1 MSETRVILYYRSSV
15 SMYTQKNDD
24 KNFRTG
30 FFFFPMSQL
39 SGSEVSMVVSRGTI
53 QNLRFDQTFSNLL
66 SILLYCEVLL
76 QIKVNFEFEKPPHSS
91 PLSEF
96 KRSF

>member
-1 MSETRVILYYRSSV
+1 
-15 SMYTQKNDD
+15 MYTQKNDD

-53 QNLRFDQTFSNLL
+53 QNLRFD
-66 SILLYCEVLL
+66 
-76 QIKVNFEFEKPPHSS
+76 
-91 PLSEF
+91 
-96 KRSF
+96 

>member
-1 MSETRVILYYRSSV
+1 
-15 SMYTQKNDD
+15 MYTQKNDD

-53 QNLRFDQTFSNLL
+53 QNLRFDQIFSNLL
-66 SILLYCEVLL
+66 SILLYCEALL
-76 QIKVNFEFEKPPHSS
+76 QIKVNLEFEKPSHSS
-91 PLSEF
+91 LNVAFEWPSGSSLVHVYVS
-96 KRSF
+96 

>member
-1 MSETRVILYYRSSV
+1 
-15 SMYTQKNDD
+15 MYTQKNDD

-53 QNLRFDQTFSNLL
+53 QNLRFDQIFSNLL
-66 SILLYCEVLL
+66 SILLYCEALL
-76 QIKVNFEFEKPPHSS
+76 QIKVIWETSTFESTTYQSLNVAFEYPSGSS
-91 PLSEF
+91 LAHVYVS
-96 KRSF
+96 